1 MTGDRRLEALL
12 AEQAPRVLAAL
23 ARRHRDFGEC
33 EEALQE
39 ALLAAAVQWPRD
51 GTPDDPRAW
60 LIAVAS
66 RRLTDALRSR
76 GAGRRREEEV
86 AARAAREDAPATG
99 PGGDPGAEPES
110 GPLAGDD
117 RDDSLELLF
126 LCCHPAVSGP
136 SRIALTLRA
145 VGGMT
150 TAEIARA
157 FLVPEATMAQRI
169 SRAKQRIR
177 EAGAT
182 FGLVGEDERAARL
195 REVLHVL
202 YLVFN
207 EGHTASEGPD
217 LRRDDLATEAI
228 RLTRMLRADLPTDGE
243 VAGLLALMIL
253 TDARRSARTAP
264 DGSLVP
270 LLEQDRGAWDAAKI
284 AEGTT
289 LITAALATAPVGPF
303 QVQAAIAALHA
314 EARDAGATD
323 WPQIVAL
330 YGVLDRIAP
339 GPVVALNRAVA
350 VAMAHGPV
358 AGLALVDELARD
370 RRMRDHHRLYAV
382 RAHLLETAGRTDDA
396 RAGYAEAARRTR
408 SLPERRY
415 LEGRARRLG
424 DDP

>member
-1 MTGDRRLEALL
+1 VTGDRRLEALL

-99 PGGDPGAEPES
+99 PGDDPES

-253 TDARRSARTAP
+253 TDARRLARTSP

-289 LITAALATAPVGPF
+289 LVTAALATAPVGPF

-314 EARDAGATD
+314 GAADYEQTD
-323 WPQIVAL
+323 WRQIRLL
-330 YGVLDRIAP
+330 YNSLQSLAP
-339 GPVVALNRAVA
+339 SPVVLLNRAVA
-350 VAMAHGPV
+350 TRYAIGPDE
-358 AGLALVDELARD
+358 ALAEIEPL
-370 RRMRDHHRLYAV
+370 
-382 RAHLLETAGRTDDA
+382 RADLDGYHLFHALRAALLTALGRAEEAAAANA
-396 RAGYAEAARRTR
+396 RALSLVANPAERDLLSRGLT
-408 SLPERRY
+408 L
-415 LEGRARRLG
+415 
-424 DDP
+424 

>member
-1 MTGDRRLEALL
+1 MTGNRRLEALL

-23 ARRHRDFGEC
+23 ARRHRDFGGC
-33 EEALQE
+33 EDALQE

-76 GAGRRREEEV
+76 GAGRRREEEL
-86 AARAAREDAPATG
+86 AARAAREDAPATL
-99 PGGDPGAEPES
+99 PGDDPES

-136 SRIALTLRA
+136 SQIALTLRA

-177 EAGAT
+177 AAGAT
-182 FGLVGEDERAARL
+182 FGLVGEAERACRL
-195 REVLHVL
+195 RRVLHVL

-207 EGHTASEGPD
+207 EGHTASEGTD

-228 RLTRMLRADLPTDGE
+228 RLTRMLRADLPSDGE
-243 VAGLLALMIL
+243 VAGLLALMVL
-253 TDARRSARTAP
+253 TDARRLARTAP

-289 LITAALATAPVGPF
+289 LVTAALATAPVGPF

-330 YGVLDRIAP
+330 YGVLDQIAP

-350 VAMAHGPV
+350 VAMADGPV

-370 RRMRDHHRLYAV
+370 RRIRDHHRLYAV

-424 DDP
+424 DDA

>member
-33 EEALQE
+33 EDALQE

-51 GTPDDPRAW
+51 GTPHDPRAW

-76 GAGRRREEEV
+76 GAGRRREDEV
-86 AARAAREDAPATG
+86 AARAARENAPNTG
-99 PGGDPGAEPES
+99 PGGDPES
-110 GPLAGDD
+110 GPRADDD

-182 FGLVGEDERAARL
+182 FGLAGEDERAARL

-253 TDARRSARTAP
+253 TDARRLARTAP

-289 LITAALATAPVGPF
+289 LVTAALATAPVGPF

-350 VAMAHGPV
+350 IAMVDGPA
-358 AGLALVDELARD
+358 AGLARVDELARD

-382 RAHLLETAGRTDDA
+382 RAHLLETAGRTEDA

-415 LEGRARRLG
+415 LEGRARRLAS
-424 DDP
+424 PTAVA